1 MNHLFQLFPR
11 TEKTNTNSSPQ
22 LLSCQ
27 ALKPITEE
35 LGEMLGAIGAIGAVG
50 KWASLKFHIISS
62 VNVKSCEI
70 DEHESSWKNVWMIA
84 TY

>member
-50 KWASLKFHIISS
+50 K
-62 VNVKSCEI
+62 
-70 DEHESSWKNVWMIA
+70 
-84 TY
+84 